1 MSCKIVKAVSPLT
14 TDLLSP
20 STSMTTASVMRKA
33 LSFLFFLLVSGT
45 ALAAPVIL
53 VFGDS
58 LAAGYGL
65 ARQQAWPSLL
75 ESRLKDNGYPHVV
88 VNASISGETTAG
100 GRSRLPA
107 ALTQHKPQI
116 VIIELGG
123 NDGLRGLP
131 LNAMQDNLQAMIEA
145 SQKAGARVLLVGMQ
159 LPPNYGLDYTKRF
172 AASFAALAKQHKT
185 GLVPFLL
192 EGFAENMDAYQA
204 DRLHPNAASQP
215 QMLANVW
222 KGLKP
227 LLR

>member
-1 MSCKIVKAVSPLT
+1 
-14 TDLLSP
+14 
-20 STSMTTASVMRKA
+20 MRKA
-33 LSFLFFLLVSGT
+33 LSFLFLLLVSGA

-65 ARQQAWPSLL
+65 ARQQAWPSLM

-145 SQKAGARVLLVGMQ
+145 SHKAGARVLLIGMQ

-172 AASFAALAKQHKT
+172 AASFAVLAKQHKT

-215 QMLANVW
+215 QMLENVW